1 MEGAK
6 RENTS
11 LLNREVGNMY
21 GELEWLKVRRLAQQ
35 GLKYMKIGRELG
47 IDRPT
52 VKKLLLMPQAA
63 AAFSSGEAID
73 SG

>member
-21 GELEWLKVRRLAQQ
+21 GELEWIRYEGSLNK
-35 GLKYMKIGRELG
+35 
-47 IDRPT
+47 D
-52 VKKLLLMPQAA
+52 
-63 AAFSSGEAID
+63 
-73 SG
+73 